1 MTGFQDIF
9 GQDRAIEQI
18 LGAWR
23 ADRLPHGLIFAGSTG
38 VGKRLT
44 AITLGGL
51 FLCEKPQGGQPCGK
65 CDSCRVY
72 PSGNHPDYHYIYRQL
87 IRLEKS
93 DVKARDLSI
102 DVIRPYLL
110 EPASHKPAMNRGK
123 VFVIEDADLMSTG
136 AQNSML
142 KTLEEPFGRALIILL
157 TNAPDALLPTI
168 RSRCQLVRFM
178 SLPVEKVKS
187 ELARRNYAAQDALEA
202 AVLSEGSLGR
212 AISFIDQGVVAA
224 TRELRKRLEAL
235 TAGQGSGD
243 MPDWLCDAAKAY
255 AAKQLEIDDK
265 ASEDQLTR
273 EGLALYLKLMS
284 QYFRRRLAAGAETA
298 MEAFC
303 GGIDA
308 IVQAEGFIDAN
319 VNLTLILQALA
330 VRLEQVFRFV

>member
-1 MTGFQDIF
+1 MTGFIDIF
-9 GQDRAIEQI
+9 GQDRAIDQI
-18 LGAWR
+18 VRAWG
-23 ADRLPHGLIFAGSTG
+23 ADRLPHGLIFAGPTG
-38 VGKRLT
+38 VGKKLT
-44 AITLGGL
+44 ANTLGGL
-51 FLCEKPQGGQPCGK
+51 FLCEKPQGDRACGK

-87 IRLEKS
+87 VRIEKS
-93 DVKARDLSI
+93 ELKARDLSI

-110 EPASHKPAMNRGK
+110 EPASRKPAMNRGK
-123 VFVIEDADLMSTG
+123 VFVIEEADLMSSG

-157 TNAPDALLPTI
+157 TNAPDSLLPTI

-187 ELARRNYAAQDALEA
+187 ELARRGYAAQDALEG

-224 TRELRKRLEAL
+224 TRELRKRLDGL
-235 TAGQGSGD
+235 NAGQGSGD
-243 MPDWLCDAAKAY
+243 LPDWLREAAKAY

-265 ASEDQLTR
+265 ASEDQMTR

-284 QYFRRRLAAGAETA
+284 QYFRRRLTMCEAAA

-308 IVQAEGFIDAN
+308 IVQAEGFIDSN
-319 VNLTLILQALA
+319 VNIVLILQALA
-330 VRLEQVFRFV
+330 VRLERVFRVA